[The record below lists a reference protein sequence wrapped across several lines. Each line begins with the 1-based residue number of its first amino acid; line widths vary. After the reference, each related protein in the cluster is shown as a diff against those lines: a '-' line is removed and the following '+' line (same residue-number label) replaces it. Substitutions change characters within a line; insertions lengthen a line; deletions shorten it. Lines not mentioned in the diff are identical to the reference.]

1 MKYIL
6 EFKNWASAVKEGFD
20 AKIEDT
26 KKIKQ
31 EEEKENS
38 IKVVSPTDGG
48 LITYNIKGSK
58 ITSKRKEA
66 KVDDNGRAINIPN
79 DQTEEVVTDEQLKD
93 DIKKAAIFIDGVK
106 DRIRRAE
113 VLRITGGDITDATD
127 KISEILNKFIDEVDT
142 ENENEKGVAYTLGD
156 TLLSEEGYH
165 YIPIPIDTGNG
176 IGQYKLTY
184 ADIKDIY
191 VTNSHTIGK
200 GEYLLPF
207 IFNDVHKRKAYG
219 VTAKGDNAKGD
230 NFIKTDKGIIN
241 IEVKGRGAHLS
252 FETKD
257 IISKI
262 SDSVDNK
269 ELTDDEKKN
278 ITIEVLKN
286 EIAKSFA
293 QYIHK
298 QLSLGE
304 TYLCMFDA
312 TKYEPKGMFFIKDT
326 IITEENPKM
335 FIDLLEIHRP
345 HRKGVKSFIVDEF
358 NRAGKGDFTYTFTFI
373 DGEPKIMCALSNEV
387 YNKFPFLI
395 NNSNDNKKQTLKKRD
410 DSILSRDEFT
420 KHNDTHKK
428 EVY

>member
-6 EFKNWASAVKEGFD
+6 EFKKWASAVKEGFD

-26 KKIKQ
+26 KKSKQ
-31 EEEKENS
+31 EKEKENS

-66 KVDDNGRAINIPN
+66 KVDDKGRAVNIPN
-79 DQTEEVVTDEQLKD
+79 EQTEEVVTDEQLKD

-127 KISEILNKFIDEVDT
+127 KISEILNKFIDEADT

-156 TLLSEEGYH
+156 TLLSEEGYY

-176 IGQYKLTY
+176 IGQYKLTKT
-184 ADIKDIY
+184 DIQDIY

-262 SDSVDNK
+262 SDSVDN
-269 ELTDDEKKN
+269 ENLTDDEKKN

-286 EIAKSFA
+286 EIAKSFS

-312 TKYEPKGMFFIKDT
+312 TKYEPRGMFFIKDT

-335 FIDLLEIHRP
+335 FIDLLEIHHP

-373 DGEPKIMCALSNEV
+373 DGKPKIMCALSNEV

-410 DSILSRDEFT
+410 DSILSRDNFANEIYT
-420 KHNDTHKK
+420 K
-428 EVY
+428 

>member
-6 EFKNWASAVKEGFD
+6 EFKKWASAVKEGFD

-26 KKIKQ
+26 KKSKQ

-66 KVDDNGRAINIPN
+66 KVDDKGRAVNIPN
-79 DQTEEVVTDEQLKD
+79 EQTEEVVTDEQLKD

-127 KISEILNKFIDEVDT
+127 KISEILNKFIDEADT

-156 TLLSEEGYH
+156 TLLSEEGYY

-176 IGQYKLTY
+176 IGQYKLTKT
-184 ADIKDIY
+184 DIQDIY

-262 SDSVDNK
+262 SDSVDN
-269 ELTDDEKKN
+269 ENLTDDEKKN

-286 EIAKSFA
+286 EIAKSFS

-312 TKYEPKGMFFIKDT
+312 TKYEPRGMFFIKDT

-335 FIDLLEIHRP
+335 FIDLLEIHHP

-410 DSILSRDEFT
+410 DSILSRDSFANEIYT
-420 KHNDTHKK
+420 K
-428 EVY
+428 